1 MPRTFFPHTLHD
13 ITHAVDGP
21 LGLVVGDM
29 PDGTLWVLKR
39 NRKEPG
45 YVLTEYADPQRSR
58 VVSVKTI
65 LERREA
71 VNAMA
76 AAIGMGESL

>member
-1 MPRTFFPHTLHD
+1 MPRPFFPHTLND

-21 LGLVVGDM
+21 LALIVADM

-39 NRKEPG
+39 NRKAPG
-45 YVLTEYADPQRSR
+45 YVLTQYADTQRSS
-58 VVSVKTI
+58 VVSTRTL

-71 VNAMA
+71 INTMA